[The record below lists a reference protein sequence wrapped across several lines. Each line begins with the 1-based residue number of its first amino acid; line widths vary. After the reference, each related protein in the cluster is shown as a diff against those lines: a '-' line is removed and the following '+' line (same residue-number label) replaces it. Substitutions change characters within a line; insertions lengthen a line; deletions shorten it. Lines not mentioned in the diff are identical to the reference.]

1 MGLGGRGGDAAAV
14 WNLEA
19 SKARGW
25 PVEEHSAGSWVFA
38 GEALHRRRLVGHH
51 HRGLLRL
58 EGVDRWHREKGEKG
72 RGR

>member
-38 GEALHRRRLVGHH
+38 GEALHRRRLVGSTTP
-51 HRGLLRL
+51 
-58 EGVDRWHREKGEKG
+58 DWKGDLIG
-72 RGR
+72 RGW